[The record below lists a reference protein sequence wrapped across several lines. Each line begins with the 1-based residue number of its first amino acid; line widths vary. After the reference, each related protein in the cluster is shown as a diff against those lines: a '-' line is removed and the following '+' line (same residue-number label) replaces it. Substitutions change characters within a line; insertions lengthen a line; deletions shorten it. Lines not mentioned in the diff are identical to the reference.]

1 MLFQSSVLCTSLGLL
16 KMSRDTKRE
25 KQRGSGERKRKKNEG
40 RNTHTLT
47 HSSSFTVG
55 RYGCLASLRCSNR
68 IVDCRSY
75 SKRSLLRRSVAVY
88 RAGHNH
94 KECLAVVRAFC
105 RSNSRCNKE
114 EGKQRAAK
122 QDGVSPQPLHGL
134 SVCRFPFSVLDSC
147 SRLIIRMALSELA
160 RNEYPGSI

>member
-105 RSNSRCNKE
+105 RCQLKVQQGGRKTAS
-114 EGKQRAAK
+114 GKTRRSVPATATRFVCLSFSFLCAGFLFSFDNT
-122 QDGVSPQPLHGL
+122 DGPV
-134 SVCRFPFSVLDSC
+134 
-147 SRLIIRMALSELA
+147 
-160 RNEYPGSI
+160 